1 MHSTAKR
8 NVLASQ
14 RHQFFPAF
22 DYLRAF
28 SALGVFVSHADK
40 YQLLPPDL
48 GNACV
53 QVFFALSGFL
63 IGGILLKSQASDLPR
78 FFFNRAVRIWTPYAI
93 SIAILFVATAIKQ
106 GLADPKIG
114 EFFFYMVTFD
124 YNWFGPPQLAQ
135 FVHRMPL
142 DGTGNYMW
150 SICVEEQ
157 FYLIAP
163 FALLFLSRSVSA
175 MILVGLLA
183 LNFVSPHYFAS
194 IALGVLLALTNRD
207 WRVVGATALASVA
220 AFTFFQYPMW
230 MPLVAVTIVG
240 LAARSGSQ
248 SRIGKILGGASYPF
262 YLNHWIGLF
271 VMSAV
276 IKFGAPYAIAWIVGL
291 TVATAISVIH
301 YFLIDLWIATNRA
314 RFFTK
319 ELGIAA
325 GVTGWL
331 LVSAGAVGGLFLF

>member
-1 MHSTAKR
+1 MHGSAKSSIS
-8 NVLASQ
+8 ASQ
-14 RHQFFPAF
+14 RHEFFPAF

-28 SALGVFVSHADK
+28 AALGVFIGHADK
-40 YQLLPPDL
+40 YHFFPADV

-53 QVFFALSGFL
+53 QIFFALSGFL
-63 IGGILLKSQASDLPR
+63 IGGILLKSRAPDLPR
-78 FFFNRAVRIWTPYAI
+78 FFFNRATRIWTPYAI
-93 SIAILFVATAIKQ
+93 SIAILFAVTALKQ
-106 GLADPKIG
+106 GLSDPKFG

-135 FVHRMPL
+135 FVHHMPL

-175 MILVGLLA
+175 AILVGLLA
-183 LNFVSPHYFAS
+183 LNFASPHYFAS
-194 IALGVLLALTNRD
+194 IALGVLLAITHRD
-207 WRVVGATALASVA
+207 WRMIGATAIASVA
-220 AFTFFQYPMW
+220 IFPFFQYQMW
-230 MPLVAVTIVG
+230 MPFVAVTVVG
-240 LAARSGSQ
+240 LAARPGPQ
-248 SRIGKILGGASYPF
+248 YRIGKILGGASYPF

-271 VMSAV
+271 AMNAA
-276 IKFGAPYAIAWIVGL
+276 IKFGTPYVIAVIGGL
-291 TVATAISVIH
+291 GIATAISVIH
-301 YFLIDLWIATNRA
+301 YLLIDRWISENRG

-319 ELGIAA
+319 EWGISA
-325 GVTGWL
+325 GITGWL